1 MGEVLGEAPSS
12 SAIIYQVTI
21 LEPEGCG
28 EGDCARGAVLRPGL
42 RLRSMGFFCSILD
55 FRGRGGI
62 SCLSAPHSL
71 SLANEPRLSDF

>member
-12 SAIIYQVTI
+12 SAITNYVITLV
-21 LEPEGCG
+21 PDGCG

-42 RLRSMGFFCSILD
+42 RLWSMGFFCSILD

-62 SCLSAPHSL
+62 SCLSTPQL
-71 SLANEPRLSDF
+71 SLANEPRLGDF